1 MGHSLGLGQGS
12 PSDSVAKGR
21 QVRGRSWAYSGAFPT
36 GIPGAVLSWKSS
48 EGTKLIEE
56 RRGFSRDGVFVSRAE
71 GRAETGQG

>member
-21 QVRGRSWAYSGAFPT
+21 QVRGRSWAYSGAPPT

-48 EGTKLIEE
+48 EGTQLLEE
-56 RRGFSRDGVFVSRAE
+56 RGGSSRDAVLVIRA
-71 GRAETGQG
+71 GDRAETGQG